1 MSVSDIF
8 LYCSQCGSKLIIA
21 CKFCTKCGAKV
32 RTVVKGK
39 STENDSSASTKSF
52 NDYFDHKSNERTGFF
67 KRKERKRTRD
77 ENPTSKKSTS
87 KFSFLA
93 RETVTVSIDLMESTD
108 KNHYNLGPI
117 RGSRLPVKIQN
128 SFIAAEVLSAGSL
141 KHSNHYQFFCS
152 SEDYILLYPDQKVVT
167 SIPGS
172 EELFTV
178 KKYKKEL
185 AKPCSKL
192 DLYLCRTSD
201 FSVEI
206 QAHYRF

>member
-93 RETVTVSIDLMESTD
+93 RETVTISVDLMESTD

-152 SEDYILLYPDQKVVT
+152 SEDYILLYPDQY
-167 SIPGS
+167 SR
-172 EELFTV
+172 E
-178 KKYKKEL
+178 
-185 AKPCSKL
+185 
-192 DLYLCRTSD
+192 
-201 FSVEI
+201 
-206 QAHYRF
+206 